1 MKNRNIDMVIPTLD
15 GKMLFQTINSI
26 NSGIVKPKK
35 IYCIYFNDI
44 QRNKFKKFQN
54 IKFIKSNLKGQVEQ
68 RNIDSSN
75 CI

>member
-35 IYCIYFNDI
+35 FIVFILMIYKEI
-44 QRNKFKKFQN
+44 
-54 IKFIKSNLKGQVEQ
+54 NLK
-68 RNIDSSN
+68 NFKTLNS
-75 CI
+75 